1 MTSIFRPATKK
12 NVRVVISLVGE
23 SGTGKTYTALRMA
36 SGMTNDPSKIFVLD
50 ADNGRADL
58 LVDIFGNYQVGDVR
72 EYAKA
77 KGRAPFDPRNAIEMI
92 ESAKAAGAEVLII
105 DGMSQFW
112 EGEGGCIDI
121 AAQSNMKGL
130 GKWILPKQLNRK
142 LTDTILGC
150 GLNIFL
156 TYKVK
161 FPLVE
166 DPNNQKQMVR
176 GAPEV
181 IREQRA
187 AFDIT
192 CELLMGQNCMPEKY
206 LKMPDGLDFLFPLKP
221 AAYLTEQ
228 TGRDIIEWRQSRPR
242 EIIIAEGKKQKD
254 LAAWFK
260 TLNKTEQYVARRFAD
275 EIKRAAQKPVAKK
288 VVPAGANKE
297 DLL

>member
-1 MTSIFRPATKK
+1 MSVFRTANKS
-12 NVRVVISLVGE
+12 RARIVISLVGD
-23 SGTGKTYTALRMA
+23 SGSGKTYTALRVA
-36 SGMTNDPSKIFVLD
+36 SGMASAPNKIFVLD

-58 LVDIFGNYQVGDVR
+58 LVDIFGNYQVADVR
-72 EYAKA
+72 DYARI
-77 KGRAPFDPRNAIEMI
+77 KGRKPFHPYNAIEMI
-92 ESAKAAGAEVLII
+92 DAAKAEGAEVLIV

-121 AAQSNMKGL
+121 AEDSGVKGL
-130 GKWILPKQLNRK
+130 GKWRFPKELNRK
-142 LTDTILGC
+142 LIDTILGC
-150 GLNIFL
+150 GLNIIL
-156 TYKVK
+156 TYKIK
-161 FPLVE
+161 YPLIE
-166 DPNNQKQMVR
+166 DPKNPKQMIR
-176 GAPEV
+176 GEPEV

-192 CELLMGQNCMPEKY
+192 CELLMGKDCKPEKY

-228 TGRDIIEWRQSRPR
+228 TGKDIIEWRQSRPR

-260 TLNKTEQYVARRFAD
+260 SLNKTERYVATRFAD
-275 EIKRAAQKPVAKK
+275 EIRKSTPRPVPAAK
-288 VVPAGANKE
+288 VPAGVNKE

>member
-1 MTSIFRPATKK
+1 MSIFRTADKK
-12 NVRVVISLVGE
+12 NVRIVISLVGD
-23 SGTGKTYTALRMA
+23 SATGKTYTALRVA
-36 SGMTNDPSKIFVLD
+36 SGMASAPEKIFVLD

-58 LVDIFGNYQVGDVR
+58 LVDIFGKYQVGDVR

-77 KGRAPFDPRNAIEMI
+77 KGRRPFHPYNAIEMI
-92 ESAKAAGAEVLII
+92 EAAKAAGAEVLII

-112 EGEGGCIDI
+112 EGDGGCIDI
-121 AAQSNMKGL
+121 AEESGIKGL
-130 GKWILPKQLNRK
+130 GKWRFPKELNRK
-142 LTDTILGC
+142 LVDTILGC
-150 GLNIFL
+150 GLNIIL

-161 FPLVE
+161 YPLVE
-166 DPNNQKQMVR
+166 NPKNPKEMVR

-181 IREQRA
+181 IREQRG

-192 CELLMGQNCMPEKY
+192 CELLMGKDCKPEAY

-242 EIIIAEGKKQKD
+242 EVIIAEGKKQKN
-254 LAAWFK
+254 LTAWFES
-260 TLNKTEQYVARRFAD
+260 LNKTERYVAKRFAD
-275 EIKRAAQKPVAKK
+275 EIKRAAPRPVAAPK
-288 VVPAGANKE
+288 VPAGTNKE